1 MLLAGS
7 GGIYEI
13 LLIILVVILIFNGFK
28 RQKILNKVDSNLYAH
43 SRKQHNESTTH
54 KNEKLKEGDY
64 MDFEET
70 SES

>member
-13 LLIILVVILIFNGFK
+13 LLIILVIILIFNGFK
-28 RQKILNKVDSNLYAH
+28 RQKILNKVDSNLYAR

-64 MDFEET
+64 IDFEGT

>member
-64 MDFEET
+64 IDFEET